1 MLLLVELLL
10 LLLLLMLLMVV
21 RAVGVWMLV
30 FFGKALGLCVCLGGA
45 VMV

>member
-1 MLLLVELLL
+1 MLLLVELL